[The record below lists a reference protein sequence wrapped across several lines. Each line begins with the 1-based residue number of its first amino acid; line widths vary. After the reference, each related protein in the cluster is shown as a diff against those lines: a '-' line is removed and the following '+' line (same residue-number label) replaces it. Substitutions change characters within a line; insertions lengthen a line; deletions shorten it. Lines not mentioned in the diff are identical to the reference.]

1 MMGSLP
7 VADDDS
13 RTATKHPH
21 DVTTHS
27 TSKSL
32 NIGAQMHGWA
42 TDLFPICRSITGNGV
57 RQTLAYLSKLMP
69 ALTLH
74 EVPSGTRAFDWT
86 VPDEWNVRAAYIE
99 DESGRRI
106 VDFARNNLHL
116 MGYSEPVDRW
126 LTLEELQ
133 PHLRS
138 LPAQPFAIPYYT
150 SYYARRWAFCLT
162 QEQRDQ
168 LPPGRYHA
176 VVDATLEPGSLTY
189 GELIL
194 RGREEK
200 EILLSTYICHP
211 SMANNELSGP
221 VVTTAL
227 ARWVAA
233 ESDRRFTY
241 RILFIP
247 ETIGS
252 IVYLSTHLEE
262 MKQNTIAGFVV
273 TCVGDDRAYTLLRS
287 RAGHTLADRVA
298 QVVMKHHAP
307 DYVECSYLDRGS
319 DERQYCSPGVD
330 LPVVS
335 IMRTRYDSYPE
346 YHTSLD
352 DLTLVTPSGLAG
364 GYDAIRKCLELLEH
378 NYVYKATTP
387 CEPQLGKR
395 ELYPTE
401 SSRGSADAVRGMMN
415 VLAYSDGTRDVV
427 DLAQRI
433 GLDPAEAVSISEQLD
448 AKDLLSR
455 A

>member
-1 MMGSLP
+1 MSNRQM
-7 VADDDS
+7 
-13 RTATKHPH
+13 
-21 DVTTHS
+21 
-27 TSKSL
+27 TSS
-32 NIGAQMHGWA
+32 IGEQMHGWA
-42 TDLFPICRSITGNGV
+42 TDLFPICRSITGDGV
-57 RQTLAYLSKLMP
+57 RRTLAYLSDLMP
-69 ALTLH
+69 GLTIH
-74 EVPSGTRAFDWT
+74 EVPSGTQAFDWI
-86 VPDEWNVRAAYIE
+86 VPDEWNVGAAYIE
-99 DESGRRI
+99 DEQGRRV

-116 MGYSEPVDRW
+116 VGYSEPVDRW

-133 PHLRS
+133 PHLHS
-138 LPAQPFAIPYYT
+138 LPEQPYAIPYVT
-150 SYYARRWAFCLT
+150 SYYARRWGFCVT

-168 LPPGRYHA
+168 LPSGRYHA

-189 GELIL
+189 GEIIL

-227 ARWVAA
+227 AGWLAA
-233 ESDRRFTY
+233 QDDRRFTY

-252 IVYLSTHLEE
+252 IVYLSQHLDE
-262 MKQNTIAGFVV
+262 MKRNTIAGFVV
-273 TCVGDDRAYTLLRS
+273 SCVGDDRAYSLLHS
-287 RAGHTLADRVA
+287 RAGDTLADRA
-298 QVVMKHHAP
+298 AKVVMKHHAP
-307 DYVECSYLDRGS
+307 HYVEYSYLDRGS

-335 IMRTRYDSYPE
+335 IMRTRYNSYPE

-352 DLTLVTPSGLAG
+352 DLTLVTPSGLQG
-364 GYDAIRKCLELLEH
+364 GYDAIRKCIELLEH
-378 NYVYKATTP
+378 NSVYSATTP

-395 ELYPTE
+395 GLYPTL
-401 SSRGSADAVRGMMN
+401 SGRGSADAARAMMN

-427 DLAQRI
+427 DLAHHI
-433 GLDPAEAVSISEQLD
+433 GLNPAEAISIVEQLA
-448 AKDLLSR
+448 AKGLLSR